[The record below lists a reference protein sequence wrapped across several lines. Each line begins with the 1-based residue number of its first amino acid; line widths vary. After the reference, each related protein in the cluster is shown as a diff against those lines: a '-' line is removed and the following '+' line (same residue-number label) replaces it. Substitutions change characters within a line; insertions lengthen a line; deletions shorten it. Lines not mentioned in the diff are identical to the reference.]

1 VFVSPDQENR
11 GFITLLSY
19 KMPIMFSRVPFPLAP
34 FSAIASLSSKRNAV
48 SKSSALTMNRFPWWC
63 AAALSFVG
71 YPAGSSTIRTRGS
84 LLRASLGF
92 SLCPEK
98 KEADAAAYD
107 SGPYK

>member
-1 VFVSPDQENR
+1 
-11 GFITLLSY
+11 
-19 KMPIMFSRVPFPLAP
+19 
-34 FSAIASLSSKRNAV
+34 
-48 SKSSALTMNRFPWWC
+48 MNRFPWWC

>member
-1 VFVSPDQENR
+1 MSLSNQLKKRDSKFGNQLMKTKPNTNARAFTRMREVCQLC
-11 GFITLLSY
+11 LLS
-19 KMPIMFSRVPFPLAP
+19 LA
-34 FSAIASLSSKRNAV
+34 
-48 SKSSALTMNRFPWWC
+48 
-63 AAALSFVG
+63 
-71 YPAGSSTIRTRGS
+71 RGS

>member
-1 VFVSPDQENR
+1 M
-11 GFITLLSY
+11 LLVY
-19 KMPIMFSRVPFPLAP
+19 GGVAFPSAP
-34 FSAIASLSSKRNAV
+34 FGAIASLSSERNAV
-48 SKSSALTMNRFPWWC
+48 NKSWALTMNRFPCWC